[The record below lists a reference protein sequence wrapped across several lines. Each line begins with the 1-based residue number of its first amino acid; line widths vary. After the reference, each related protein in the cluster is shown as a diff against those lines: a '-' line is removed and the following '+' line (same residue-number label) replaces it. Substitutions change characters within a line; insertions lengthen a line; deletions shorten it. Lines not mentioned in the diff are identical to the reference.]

1 MTTSLSRWQIGTTIA
16 ILVLSTVSTLL
27 GLFRP
32 GHYRDHPDFLTAL
45 YVQDLTI
52 LLVGV
57 PVLALGLLL
66 ASRGSL
72 RGYLVWLGALA
83 YMTYMWASIAFS
95 VAWNE
100 FFLGYVVLFGLSL
113 FALISGFAGID
124 EDQVYRE
131 IHGRVSPVVYPGFLW
146 AIALGLALL
155 WLGDLVPPLI
165 EGTQPTI
172 VDELGEQ
179 ATVSHAIDLAVLV
192 PALSIAGYW
201 LWQRRPW
208 GYVVGGV
215 VLLLGTLLA
224 PSITGMTVVLILE
237 GEITVS
243 VWGIVFTMLPLVIAA
258 ALAINYLLAFGGK
271 KPPQSIDG
279 IPATGEL

>member
-1 MTTSLSRWQIGTTIA
+1 MTTSLSRWQIGTTIS
-16 ILVLSTVSTLL
+16 ILVLSIVSTLL

-113 FALISGFAGID
+113 FALISGFVGID

-131 IHGRVSPVVYPGFLW
+131 IHGRVSPVVYIRSSASTRRSRRQPIETRSLVEFSLRATRQRPGCRRPEY
-146 AIALGLALL
+146 AAQCQS
-155 WLGDLVPPLI
+155 PLS
-165 EGTQPTI
+165 P
-172 VDELGEQ
+172 
-179 ATVSHAIDLAVLV
+179 
-192 PALSIAGYW
+192 
-201 LWQRRPW
+201 QRRPPM
-208 GYVVGGV
+208 GFR
-215 VLLLGTLLA
+215 TLERRSSRESSFHRCWS
-224 PSITGMTVVLILE
+224 PVR
-237 GEITVS
+237 
-243 VWGIVFTMLPLVIAA
+243 
-258 ALAINYLLAFGGK
+258 
-271 KPPQSIDG
+271 QR
-279 IPATGEL
+279 